1 MRCKR
6 AMRQASPSATTPAAS
21 WLFLSF
27 SVVIYIGLMSLIVKH
42 RLRAHSYHRSGG
54 GILPS
59 TEAKSGTARFTTV
72 NSAGR
77 AISITLP
84 QALSHKAIKKP
95 LVSMHKMLERGYD
108 MTLNAN
114 KGTVVTQEGDVIH
127 LVVRNRLWT
136 FPTPTRQIRP
146 TATVSPNP
154 FQLLA
159 RKIYAL
165 RYCYV
170 LCSLNP
176 SRPCIRVYIFWDC
189 QLLYK

>member
-1 MRCKR
+1 M
-6 AMRQASPSATTPAAS
+6 
-21 WLFLSF
+21 
-27 SVVIYIGLMSLIVKH
+27 
-42 RLRAHSYHRSGG
+42 
-54 GILPS
+54 LPS
-59 TEAKSGTARFTTV
+59 TEVKSGTARFTTV

-84 QALSHKAIKKP
+84 QALSHKAIKTP

-108 MTLNAN
+108 ITLNAN

-159 RKIYAL
+159 RNYM
-165 RYCYV
+165 
-170 LCSLNP
+170 P
-176 SRPCIRVYIFWDC
+176 
-189 QLLYK
+189 